1 MVNAGIKGKSARN
14 VSEEMLA
21 CNVKSGEVAVFATP
35 MLIAAIEETA
45 ASSVKPFLEA
55 GYTTVGTQVSASHC
69 AATPLGMEVRV
80 ETELVE
86 VSENGKQLRFSAK
99 AYDDAGLIG
108 EGTHERVIVQKE
120 RFEQRAEAKA
130 QNIKKNPSC
139 DG

>member
-1 MVNAGIKGKSARN
+1 MVNIGMKGKTVRK

-21 CNVKSGEVAVFATP
+21 YNVKSGEVSVFATP

-45 ASSVKPFLEA
+45 ALSVKPFLGE
-55 GYTTVGTQVSASHC
+55 GNTTVGTQVSVSHC
-69 AATPLGMEVRV
+69 AATPLGMAVYV

-86 VSENGKQLRFSAK
+86 FSENGRRLRFRVQ

-120 RFEQRAEAKA
+120 RFEQKAAAKA